1 MTCVFCG
8 SGISK
13 TDEHVYARWMRK
25 GIQAE
30 ARTTVTVG
38 REERFVRTDA
48 GPTIVLRKGVCRGC
62 NTGWMAALE
71 RTVQPLLL
79 PAMRGDPVA
88 YAPES
93 QRAIAAWAT
102 QKALLTSLAI
112 RAWGFAA
119 FAPTSAIRWLYEHRG
134 EASPPPGTQVWLAA
148 VEARLGTSD
157 ALTGSIST
165 GWAPPSPRLPR
176 FYFVTVSAGCLV
188 LQVGGQDTDAAR
200 SPVTFIRP
208 DNLLTTAP
216 SIWPARDQLITW
228 PPGTILTKDELT
240 ELGEWEG
247 TQSEAVRP
255 RGHLRHE

>member
-1 MTCVFCG
+1 MSIGTSGLPPECPFASTWRRRARQSSRSQIRRRRRSLIRLHARCLQRPWTREPTCHRCVGHPEG
-8 SGISK
+8 SAHLPCD
-13 TDEHVYARWMRK
+13 TR
-25 GIQAE
+25 
-30 ARTTVTVG
+30 VG
-38 REERFVRTDA
+38 LRRLRTDLGHPLA
-48 GPTIVLRKGVCRGC
+48 VRASWRGV
-62 NTGWMAALE
+62 AAP
-71 RTVQPLLL
+71 R
-79 PAMRGDPVA
+79 
-88 YAPES
+88 
-93 QRAIAAWAT
+93 
-102 QKALLTSLAI
+102 
-112 RAWGFAA
+112 
-119 FAPTSAIRWLYEHRG
+119 H
-134 EASPPPGTQVWLAA
+134 QVWLAA

-208 DNLLTTAP
+208 DNLLTTVL